1 MKIANN
7 ITALFIHHQFNL
19 HNNQIAKSA
28 MRLSSGYRINSAADD
43 PAGLAISEKMR
54 AQIRG
59 LNMAARNCEDA
70 ISLVQTAEGAMAE
83 THAILQ
89 RMRELATQA
98 ASDTNDD
105 EIDRAALEAE
115 YQQLLEELGDIA
127 SQTRFNGRPLLDGSV
142 DAETGKSVGFLWGP
156 TSADPADVAAISAGL
171 QISTTGMRLNAPAS
185 VTYTAAEDE
194 TSLGAGDAQP
204 ARLTITDGVNTY
216 YVYAGTQGGADGAEF
231 GAGTYDIVDASGR
244 VKGKAVM
251 NAAAAEAIG
260 NPNATDGMRI
270 NSVPEAYGG
279 LIIQS
284 GANSGDTLM
293 ISIRSMSPERLGL
306 TGSGVSTREAAAA
319 AMGLLDR
326 AIQAVS
332 TERARLGGL
341 QNRLEHKINNL
352 NTQAENLT
360 AAESRIRDV
369 DMAKEMMAYTKARIQ
384 AQVATAMLAQANSAP
399 ENVLTLL
406 RSL

>member
-1 MKIANN
+1 MRIANN
-7 ITALFIHHQFNL
+7 STALFIHHQYNL

-70 ISLVQTAEGAMAE
+70 ISLVQTAEGALAE

-89 RMRELATQA
+89 RMRELAIQA

-105 EIDRAALEAE
+105 YTDRAALDAE
-115 YQQLLEELGDIA
+115 YQQLLEELADIA

-142 DAETGKSVGFLWGP
+142 DAETGKSVGFLWGI

-171 QISTTGMRLNAPAS
+171 QISTTGMKLNVSAS
-185 VTYTAAEDE
+185 VTFAAAEDE
-194 TSLGAGDAQP
+194 TAPGAEDAQS

-216 YVYAGTQGGADGAEF
+216 YVYAGAQGGADGAEF
-231 GAGTYDIVDASGR
+231 TAGTYDIVDASGR

-251 NAAAAEAIG
+251 NAAAASAIG
-260 NPNATDGMRI
+260 NANATDGMQI
-270 NSVPEAYGG
+270 ISMPEAHGG
-279 LIIQS
+279 LIIQA

-293 ISIRSMSPERLGL
+293 ISIRSMSPGRLGL
-306 TGSGVSTREAAAA
+306 TGSGVSTREAASAA
-319 AMGLLDR
+319 TDLLDR

-332 TERARLGGL
+332 TERGRLGGL